1 MKTIGSVLA
10 IALSTTAL
18 INSTTA
24 IAQTPTTRSQ
34 FSSVSGVVTY
44 RQRIALPPDA
54 LVIVQLQDV
63 SKQDAPAV
71 VIGQQTIPTQRRQV
85 PFPFEIVY
93 NQDRINPK
101 NTYTIQARI
110 IVDNRVRFINTTSYP
125 VITNGNPNKV
135 EIVVNS
141 VGTSPQQKSVF
152 SRFEPL
158 NKPQ

>member
-24 IAQTPTTRSQ
+24 IAQTPTTTTQ
-34 FSSVSGVVTY
+34 FSSVSGTVTY
-44 RQRIALPPDA
+44 RERIALPTDA
-54 LVIVQLQDV
+54 LVIVQLQDT
-63 SKQDAPAV
+63 SKQDAAAA
-71 VIGQQTIPTQRRQV
+71 VIGQQIIPTQRRQV

-93 NQDRINPK
+93 NQDRINAQ
-101 NTYTIQARI
+101 NTYTVQARI

-125 VITNGNPNKV
+125 VITNGNPNQV

-141 VGTSPQQKSVF
+141 VGTSPQPKSVF

>member
-24 IAQTPTTRSQ
+24 IAQTPTTTSQ
-34 FSSVSGVVTY
+34 FSSVSGTVSY
-44 RQRIALPPDA
+44 RERIALPPDA
-54 LVIVQLQDV
+54 LLIVQLQDV
-63 SKQDAPAV
+63 SKQDVPAV
-71 VIGQQTIPTQRRQV
+71 TIGQQTIPTQGRQV

-93 NQDRINPK
+93 NRDTINPSH
-101 NTYTIQARI
+101 TYTVQAKI
-110 IVDNRVRFINTTSYP
+110 FVDNRLRFINTTSYP

-141 VGTSPQQKSVF
+141 VGTSPRPKSVF
-152 SRFEPL
+152 SRFEPI
-158 NKPQ
+158 NK

>member
-24 IAQTPTTRSQ
+24 IAQTPTTTSP
-34 FSSVSGVVTY
+34 FSSVSGTVTY
-44 RQRIALPPDA
+44 RERIALPPNA
-54 LVIVQLQDV
+54 LLIVQLQDV

-71 VIGQQTIPTQRRQV
+71 AIGQQTIPTQGRQV

-93 NQDRINPK
+93 NRDTINPSY
-101 NTYTIQARI
+101 TYTVQARI

-141 VGTSPQQKSVF
+141 VGTSPRPKSVF
-152 SRFEPL
+152 SRFEPI
-158 NKPQ
+158 NK